1 MPRPQ
6 RKAAIDAK
14 EKLAKTNELGTR
26 ETRDSPAKKE
36 DAAEPATRAN
46 ARGGAAGGAAA
57 KAGIDKKQPA
67 KTPVAKKEAA
77 LNPKKMEDNA
87 SEERSGD
94 QPVVED
100 DATTAPVPDRV
111 SKYRIARRV
120 NSPPPDAPFTGTT
133 TDAPLNLFFFLRFVF
148 LKFLHVLS
156 ERVFFFFCNIPR

>member
-57 KAGIDKKQPA
+57 KAGIEKKQPA
-67 KTPVAKKEAA
+67 KTPAAKKDAA
-77 LNPKKMEDNA
+77 KATDPKKMEDNA

-111 SKYRIARRV
+111 SKHRIARRV
-120 NSPPPDAPFTGTT
+120 TSSYPDAPFTGTT
-133 TDAPLNLFFFLRFVF
+133 TDAP
-148 LKFLHVLS
+148 
-156 ERVFFFFCNIPR
+156 